1 GLPRGRLDVLT
12 ARRLVAAA
20 VRVPVTPEV
29 ELAGAGGVARVGLEQ
44 DRSLVA
50 LIGVPRRATE
60 RGGDQLPVVDVAVEE
75 VGVLLGED
83 VRPGVARLVLRHPVV
98 VVADLERGR
107 VDPRLRE
114 RVLPHLRLEKVRKSR
129 VMLYHICALP

>member
-1 GLPRGRLDVLT
+1 YSTFRAPRDLHSFPTRRSSDLGVRHRDRLGLPRGRLDVLT

-98 VVADLERGR
+98 VVADLER
-107 VDPRLRE
+107 
-114 RVLPHLRLEKVRKSR
+114 
-129 VMLYHICALP
+129 